1 MARSNGSMSE
11 PLLEGRMLHGRYEVL
26 DTLGVGGEARVVRAL
41 DHRHER
47 LVALKIRQVR
57 DDAARES
64 LLREA
69 RLLLGLQPHPALPLV
84 REDFFVDD
92 EYVVAMDWVDG
103 TDLAWILAERG
114 APGLAPSSVV
124 AYLAEAAEA
133 LMFLHS
139 QEPPIVHADVKP
151 ANLILTRGGH
161 VKLVDFGL
169 SSTPLMLGSRSG
181 TTGYRAPELA
191 TGSPPSRAS
200 DVYALAATAFAL
212 LTGAPPQGV
221 LPAWEGIDP
230 ALAEQLESAI
240 RLGLATDPARRPATP
255 GELVERLRAG
265 WGATL
270 PAGVT
275 TFCLSDIDSST
286 VLWEQD
292 PGAMAA
298 VLVRHDELVAGAV
311 ESHGGRF
318 LKSKGEGDAT
328 FSVFESA
335 SGAVQAAIAATRALG
350 AERWPNGWSIAARF
364 GIHTGE
370 AERRDT
376 DYFGPAVNLA
386 MRVRGQGGGGEIL
399 LSRLTAGLTA
409 KHLPAGYS
417 LVDLGPHRLRAVEG
431 PQTLH
436 AVAGPGVTA
445 PAPASRCPY
454 RGLLAFDADDRAFF
468 FGREVVLDSVI
479 ERIAT
484 RRLLALVG
492 ASGSGKS
499 SLLRAGLIASVSAG
513 EVPGV
518 TSARLMHPGARPP
531 AAIDGGAATLVVV
544 DQFEELYTLC
554 DDPGQRGRFID
565 SLLAH
570 VGPVAIG
577 VRADFYGELS
587 AHPELASAVAS
598 NQILLGAMSEEELR
612 RAVTEPARIAGLR
625 LEPGLVDVVL
635 GEVAGEPGALPLL
648 SHALR
653 ATWERRDG
661 RTLTV
666 DAYRATGGVTSA
678 VAQSAD
684 ALVEAIPAG
693 ERDLLR
699 NVFLRLTELGDGVE
713 DTRRRV
719 PIDELVPQD
728 VPGDTVRDL
737 LGRFA
742 AARLLTLGEGTAEVA
757 HEVLIRQWPT
767 LRGWLE
773 EDREGLRLHRRL
785 GDAGRIWEAAGRDPT
800 DLYRGARLAAALE
813 WAQGH
818 QDALNAAERAFLDAS
833 IAESERERRV
843 QLRANRRL
851 RALLTV
857 AGVLL
862 VAATVAGLLALRES
876 GDARDSARSADAQRL
891 GAQALI
897 DDRLDRSLL
906 LAQAGRVLDDTV
918 VTRSH
923 LLSALV
929 RPPGAVGVMQG
940 GGDPLYALSLSP
952 DGRMLATGG
961 ESGTLLRFD
970 PRSRRRIGRPIQVD
984 GPIVSLDFSPNGTLL
999 AANGG
1004 IGGGREVVRLIEP
1017 ATGRTVRD
1025 IEFSDPRSG
1034 EGYGFTDI
1042 RFGPGGGT
1050 VVVTTFFA
1058 AAGQVPHPAHV
1069 RRFDVRSGRQL
1080 GRVLRVGRPDTV
1092 APVVVTRR
1100 DRLVL
1105 TGTAEN
1111 ATYVVDTATLRVRKR
1126 LPSGAFTAGLALDGR
1141 RTALGGE
1148 DGSVTLLDLRTGR
1161 RRRLADRHDGRVQE
1175 LAFSADG
1182 RTLATVGD
1190 DGRGLAWDLRRGRVR
1205 ETLTGHSGRVT
1216 HVNVSDDG
1224 RTLYTTGVD
1233 SRIIVWD
1240 IAGDRRLAQPFP
1252 GGNPLGEGLV
1262 PALAVSPD
1270 GRRLAA
1276 GLRGGGVRLRDARTL
1291 RLQGELPGLDGD
1303 AALAV
1308 EFSPDGRTI
1317 AVTGSGGSVA
1327 LRDARSGRPVRPPLP
1342 GVRSKFSA
1350 PRGPNWTP
1358 PPSSDAQALDFS
1370 PDGGRLA
1377 VADLLGNVRL
1387 LDLRSGTVRDGPRL
1401 PTGAISLSYSPDGKL
1416 LAIGLAN
1423 YGTELRDGRSLRVV
1437 AHLNNGAGEDAD
1449 RAVRFSPDGGL
1460 LAVTSHEGYT
1470 QLWDV
1475 ASRRR
1480 AGRRLTGHEGGVL
1493 GAAFSPDGRML
1504 ATTAGDGAAILWDV
1518 ASRRAL
1524 GTLPGPL
1531 GWVTARFSRDGRQLF
1546 VLRDSGDAERWE
1558 VDPDAWSEHAC
1569 RVAGRELT
1577 RAEWSEFVPDQ
1588 AYRPVCGS

>member
-1 MARSNGSMSE
+1 MTE
-11 PLLEGRMLHGRYEVL
+11 PLVDGRMLHGRYEVL
-26 DTLGVGGEARVVRAL
+26 ETLGVGGEARVVRAL

-47 LVALKIRQVR
+47 PVALKIRRVR
-57 DDAARES
+57 DGEGRES

-103 TDLAWILAERG
+103 TDLARILAERG

-124 AYLAEAAEA
+124 AYLAEAADA
-133 LMFLHS
+133 LMFLHTR
-139 QEPPIVHADVKP
+139 EPPIVHGDVKP

-169 SSTPLMLGSRSG
+169 SSTPLMLGRRSG
-181 TTGYRAPELA
+181 TPGYRAPELA
-191 TGSPPSRAS
+191 TGSAPSRAS
-200 DVYALAATAFAL
+200 DVYGLAATAFAL

-230 ALAEQLESAI
+230 ALAEQLETAI
-240 RLGLATDPARRPATP
+240 RLGLTTDPARRPATP

-275 TFCLSDIDSST
+275 TFCLSDIVSSAA
-286 VLWEQD
+286 LWEQD
-292 PGAMAA
+292 PGAMATA
-298 VLVRHDELVAGAV
+298 LVRHDELVAGAV
-311 ESHGGRF
+311 ESQGGRF

-328 FSVFESA
+328 FSVFGSA
-335 SGAVQAAIAATRALG
+335 SDAVRAAIVATRALG
-350 AERWPNGWSIAARF
+350 AEPWPHAWSITTRF

-370 AERRDT
+370 AERRDG

-386 MRVRGQGGGGEIL
+386 ARVRGAGGGGEIL
-399 LSRLTAGLTA
+399 LSQLTAELTA

-417 LVDLGPHRLRAVEG
+417 LVDLGS
-431 PQTLH
+431 LH
-436 AVAGPGVTA
+436 AVSGPGVIA
-445 PAPASRCPY
+445 PATLCPY

-468 FGREVVLDSVI
+468 FGREAVLASVV
-479 ERIAT
+479 ERLAP

-499 SLLRAGLIASVSAG
+499 SLLRAGLIASVGAG
-513 EVPGV
+513 ELPGV
-518 TSARLMHPGARPP
+518 TSTRLVHPDARPP
-531 AAIDGGAATLVVV
+531 AAIDGDAATLVVV
-544 DQFEELYTLC
+544 DHFEELYTLC
-554 DDPGQRGRFID
+554 DDPAARERFID
-565 SLLAH
+565 ALLGH
-570 VGPVAIG
+570 PGPVAIA

-587 AHPELASAVAS
+587 TDPELANAVAS
-598 NQILLGAMSEEELR
+598 NQILLGAMSEDELR
-612 RAVTEPARIAGLR
+612 RAVTEPARLAGLR

-635 GEVAGEPGALPLL
+635 GEVAGQPGALPLL

-666 DAYRATGGVTSA
+666 DAYRAGGGVTSA

-684 ALVEAIPAG
+684 ALVEAVPAG
-693 ERDLLR
+693 ERHLLR
-699 NVFLRLTELGDGVE
+699 NMFLRLTELGDGVE

-728 VPGDTVRDL
+728 GPGDAVRDL

-742 AARLLTLGEGTAEVA
+742 DARLLTLGEGTVEVA
-757 HEVLIRQWPT
+757 HEVLIREWPT

-785 GDAGRIWEAAGRDPT
+785 GDAARTWEAAGRDPT
-800 DLYRGARLAAALE
+800 DLYRGTRLGAALE

-818 QDALNAAERAFLDAS
+818 HDALNAAERAFLDAS
-833 IAESERERRV
+833 VAESERERRV
-843 QLRANRRL
+843 QIRANRRL
-851 RALLTV
+851 RALLAG

-862 VAATVAGLLALRES
+862 AAAVVAGLLAFRES
-876 GDARDSARSADAQRL
+876 DNARDSARTADAQRL

-906 LAQAGRVLDDTV
+906 LAQAGRVLDDTA

-940 GGDPLYALSLSP
+940 GGDPLYALAVSP

-961 ESGTLLRFD
+961 ESGSLLRFD
-970 PRSRRRIGRPIQVD
+970 PRSRRRIGRPIQMG
-984 GPIVSLDFSPNGTLL
+984 GPILTLDFSPDGKLLVGT
-999 AANGG
+999 AVGG
-1004 IGGGREVVRLIEP
+1004 RREVVRLIDP

-1034 EGYGFTDI
+1034 EGYGFTDV
-1042 RFGPGGGT
+1042 RFAAGGGT
-1050 VVVTTFFA
+1050 VVVTTFFG
-1058 AAGQVPHPAHV
+1058 AAGRPPHPAHV

-1080 GRVLRVGRPDTV
+1080 GRVLRVGRPDTA
-1092 APVVVTRR
+1092 APVVGARR

-1111 ATYVVDTATLRVRKR
+1111 ATYVVDTATLRVRQR
-1126 LPSGAFTAGLALDGR
+1126 IPGGAFTAGLSLDGR
-1141 RTALGGE
+1141 RAALGGE
-1148 DGSVTLLDLRTGR
+1148 DGTVTLLDLRTGK

-1182 RTLATVGD
+1182 RTLTTVGD
-1190 DGRGLAWDLRRGRVR
+1190 DGRGLAWDLRRGSVR

-1224 RTLYTTGVD
+1224 RSLFTTGFD
-1233 SRIIVWD
+1233 SRIIAWD
-1240 IAGDRRLAQPFP
+1240 VAGDRRLAQPFP

-1262 PALAVSPD
+1262 PALAVSTD

-1291 RLQGELPGLDGD
+1291 RLRGELPGIEGD
-1303 AALAV
+1303 AVLAV
-1308 EFSPDGRTI
+1308 EFSPDGRTM
-1317 AVTGSGGSVA
+1317 AVTGSGGSVE
-1327 LRDARSGRPVRPPLP
+1327 LRDASSGRRTRPPLP
-1342 GVRSKFSA
+1342 GARPGVAA
-1350 PRGPNWTP
+1350 PRSPNWVP
-1358 PPSSDAQALDFS
+1358 LPASDAQALDFS
-1370 PDGGRLA
+1370 PDGDRLA
-1377 VADLLGNVRL
+1377 VADLLGNVRV
-1387 LDLRSGTVRDGPRL
+1387 LDVRSGRVHDGPPL
-1401 PTGAISLSYSPDGKL
+1401 PTGAISLSYSPDGEL

-1423 YGTELRDGRSLRVV
+1423 HGTELRNGRSLRVV
-1437 AHLNNGAGEDAD
+1437 AHLSNGAGEDAD
-1449 RAVRFSPDGGL
+1449 RAVRFSPDGRL
-1460 LAVTSHEGYT
+1460 LAVTSNDGYT

-1493 GAAFSPDGRML
+1493 GAEFSPDGRML

-1531 GWVTARFSRDGRQLF
+1531 GWVSARFAPDGRQLF

-1558 VDPDAWSEHAC
+1558 VDPDAWSEYAC

-1588 AYRPVCGS
+1588 DYRRVCGS

>member
-1 MARSNGSMSE
+1 MSE
-11 PLLEGRMLHGRYEVL
+11 PVAKRRMLHGRYEVL
-26 DTLGVGGEARVVRAL
+26 ETLGVGGEARVVRAF

-47 LVALKIRQVR
+47 SVALKIRRVR
-57 DDAARES
+57 DDDAREG

-84 REDFFVDD
+84 REDFFVEDD
-92 EYVVAMDWVDG
+92 YVVAMDWVDG
-103 TDLAWILAERG
+103 TDLARILAERG

-133 LMFLHS
+133 LMFLHA
-139 QEPPIVHADVKP
+139 QEPPIVHGDVKP

-169 SSTPLMLGSRSG
+169 SSTPLMVGRRSG
-181 TTGYRAPELA
+181 TPGYRAPELA
-191 TGSPPSRAS
+191 AGSPPSGAS
-200 DVYALAATAFAL
+200 DVYGLAATAFAL

-221 LPAWEGIDP
+221 LPTWEGIDT
-230 ALAEQLESAI
+230 ALAEQLENAV

-270 PAGVT
+270 PTGVT
-275 TFCLSDIDSST
+275 TFCLSDIVGST
-286 VLWEQD
+286 ALWERD
-292 PGAMAA
+292 PAAMAA
-298 VLVRHDELVAGAV
+298 ALVRHDALVAEAV

-335 SGAVQAAIAATRALG
+335 SGAVQAAIVATRALG
-350 AERWPNGWSIAARF
+350 AERWPNGWSITARF

-370 AERRDT
+370 AERRDA

-386 MRVRGQGGGGEIL
+386 TRVRGQGDGGEIL
-399 LSRLTAGLTA
+399 LSQLTADLTA

-417 LVDLGPHRLRAVEG
+417 LVELGPHRLQGVAA
-431 PQTLH
+431 PQALH
-436 AVAGPGVTA
+436 AVAGPGVAA
-445 PAPASRCPY
+445 PAPVTQCPY
-454 RGLLAFDADDRAFF
+454 RGLLAFAADDRDFF
-468 FGREVVLDSVI
+468 FGREAVLASVI
-479 ERIAT
+479 ERLAP

-499 SLLRAGLIASVSAG
+499 SLLRAGLIASVGAG

-518 TSARLMHPGARPP
+518 TSTRLVRPGAHPI
-531 AAIDGGAATLVVV
+531 AAIDGDTATLVVV

-554 DDPGQRGRFID
+554 DDPTERVRFID

-570 VGPVAIG
+570 PGPVAIA
-577 VRADFYGELS
+577 VRADFYVGLS
-587 AHPELASAVAS
+587 THPELARAVAS
-598 NQILLGAMSEEELR
+598 NQILLGAMSEDELR
-612 RAVTEPARIAGLR
+612 RAVTEPARLAGLR

-661 RTLTV
+661 RTLTI
-666 DAYRATGGVTSA
+666 DAYRASGGVSSA

-684 ALVEAIPAG
+684 ALVEAVPAE
-693 ERDLLR
+693 ERHLLR
-699 NVFLRLTELGDGVE
+699 NVLVRLTELGDGVE

-719 PIDELVPQD
+719 PIAELVPQD
-728 VPGDTVRDL
+728 VPDDAVRAL
-737 LGRFA
+737 LDRFA
-742 AARLLTLGEGTAEVA
+742 DARLLTLGEGTAEVA
-757 HEVLIRQWPT
+757 HEVLIREWPT

-773 EDREGLRLHRRL
+773 EDREGLRLQRRL
-785 GDAGRIWEAAGRDPT
+785 GDAARIWEAAGRDPT
-800 DLYRGARLAAALE
+800 DLYRGTRLGAALE
-813 WAQGH
+813 WAQGRPA
-818 QDALNAAERAFLDAS
+818 ALNATEREFLDAS
-833 IAESERERRV
+833 AAEADRERRA

-851 RALLTV
+851 RALLAG

-862 VAATVAGLLALRES
+862 AAAVVAGLLALRES
-876 GDARDSARSADAQRL
+876 DNARDSARTAVAQRL
-891 GAQALI
+891 GVQALI

-940 GGDPLYALSLSP
+940 GGDPLYALALSP

-961 ESGTLLRFD
+961 ERGTLLRFD
-970 PRSRRRIGRPIQVD
+970 PRSRRRLGRPIQVD
-984 GPIVSLDFSPNGTLL
+984 GPIVSLDFSPDGKLL
-999 AANGG
+999 AVNGG
-1004 IGGGREVVRLIEP
+1004 IGGGREVVRLIDP

-1034 EGYGFTDI
+1034 DGFGFTDI
-1042 RFGPGGGT
+1042 RFAVGGGA
-1050 VVVTTFFA
+1050 VLVTTFFA
-1058 AAGQVPHPAHV
+1058 AAGRPPHPAHI

-1080 GRVLRVGRPDTV
+1080 GRVLRVGRPDTI
-1092 APVVVTRR
+1092 APVVAARR

-1111 ATYVVDTATLRVRKR
+1111 ATYVVDTATLRVRQR
-1126 LPSGAFTAGLALDGR
+1126 LPSGAFTAGLSLDGR
-1141 RTALGGE
+1141 LAALGGE
-1148 DGSVTLLDLRTGR
+1148 DGSVTLLDLPTGK

-1175 LAFSADG
+1175 LAFGADG

-1252 GGNPLGEGLV
+1252 GANPIGEGVV

-1270 GRRLAA
+1270 GRWLAA

-1291 RLQGELPGLDGD
+1291 RLRGELPGLDGD
-1303 AALAV
+1303 VALAV
-1308 EFSPDGRTI
+1308 EFSPDGRTM
-1317 AVTGSGGSVA
+1317 AVTGSGGSVE
-1327 LRDARSGRPVRPPLP
+1327 LRDASSGRRIRPPLP
-1342 GVRSKFSA
+1342 GVGSGFGA

-1370 PDGGRLA
+1370 PDGDRLA

-1387 LDLRSGTVRDGPRL
+1387 LDLRSGRVHDGPRL

-1416 LAIGLAN
+1416 LAIGLAD

-1437 AHLNNGAGEDAD
+1437 AHLSIGAGEDAD
-1449 RAVRFSPDGGL
+1449 RAVRFSPDGRL

-1475 ASRRR
+1475 TTRRR

-1493 GAAFSPDGRML
+1493 GAEFSPDGRML
-1504 ATTAGDGAAILWDV
+1504 ATTAGDGDAILWDV

-1531 GWVTARFSRDGRQLF
+1531 GYVSARFATDGRQLF

-1558 VDPDAWSEHAC
+1558 VDADAWSEHAC

-1577 RAEWSEFVPDQ
+1577 RAEWSEFVPEQD
-1588 AYRPVCGS
+1588 YRRVCSP

>member
-1 MARSNGSMSE
+1 MSE
-11 PLLEGRMLHGRYEVL
+11 PLVEGRMLHGRYEVL
-26 DTLGVGGEARVVRAL
+26 ETLGMGGEARVVRAL

-47 LVALKIRQVR
+47 PVALKIRRVR
-57 DDAARES
+57 DDEARES

-103 TDLAWILAERG
+103 TDLARILGDRG

-133 LMFLHS
+133 LTFLHA
-139 QEPPIVHADVKP
+139 QDPPIVHGDVKP

-161 VKLVDFGL
+161 IKLVDFGL
-169 SSTPLMLGSRSG
+169 SSTPLMLGRRSG
-181 TTGYRAPELA
+181 TPGYRAPELA

-200 DVYALAATAFAL
+200 DVYGLAATAFAL
-212 LTGAPPQGV
+212 LTGAAPEGV
-221 LPAWEGIDP
+221 LPTWEGIDP
-230 ALAEQLESAI
+230 ALADQLETAI
-240 RLGLATDPARRPATP
+240 RLGLTTDPARRPATP

-270 PAGVT
+270 PTGVT
-275 TFCLSDIDSST
+275 TFCLSDIVGST
-286 VLWEQD
+286 ALWEQD

-298 VLVRHDELVAGAV
+298 ALVRHDELVAGAV

-335 SGAVQAAIAATRALG
+335 SEAVQAAIAATRALG
-350 AERWPNGWSIAARF
+350 AEPWPNDWSIAARF

-370 AERRDT
+370 AERRDA
-376 DYFGPAVNLA
+376 DYAGPAVNLA
-386 MRVRGQGGGGEIL
+386 SHVRGQGDGGEIL
-399 LSRLTAGLTA
+399 LSQLTADLTAG
-409 KHLPAGYS
+409 HLPAGYS
-417 LVDLGPHRLRAVEG
+417 LLDLGPHRLRGVEG
-431 PQTLH
+431 PKTLH
-436 AVAGPGVTA
+436 AVAGPGVAA
-445 PAPASRCPY
+445 PPPATQCPY
-454 RGLLAFDADDRAFF
+454 RGLQAFDADDRAFF
-468 FGREVVLDSVI
+468 FGREAVLGSVI
-479 ERIAT
+479 ERLAP

-499 SLLRAGLIASVSAG
+499 SLLRAGLIASVAAG

-518 TSARLMHPGARPP
+518 TSTRLVHPGAQPP
-531 AAIDGGAATLVVV
+531 PAIDGDAATLVVV

-554 DDPGQRGRFID
+554 DDPAARERFID
-565 SLLAH
+565 TLLAH
-570 VGPVAIG
+570 PGQVAIG

-587 AHPELASAVAS
+587 AQPELANAVAT
-598 NQILLGAMSEEELR
+598 NQILLGAMSEDELR
-612 RAVTEPARIAGLR
+612 RAVTEPARLAGLR

-661 RTLTV
+661 RTLTI

-684 ALVEAIPAG
+684 ALVEAVPAG

-728 VPGDTVRDL
+728 VPGDTVRGL

-742 AARLLTLGEGTAEVA
+742 DARLLTLGEGTAEVA

-785 GDAGRIWEAAGRDPT
+785 SDAGRIWEAAGRDPT
-800 DLYRGARLAAALE
+800 DLYRGTRLGAALE

-818 QDALNAAERAFLDAS
+818 HDALNATERAFLDAS
-833 IAESERERRV
+833 VAESERERRA

-851 RALLTV
+851 RALLTA
-857 AGVLL
+857 AGALL

-876 GDARDSARSADAQRL
+876 GDARDSARTADAQRL

-906 LAQAGRVLDDTV
+906 LAQAGRELDDTA

-940 GGDPLYALSLSP
+940 DGDPLYALSLSP

-984 GPIVSLDFSPNGTLL
+984 GPIVSLDFSPDGELL

-1004 IGGGREVVRLIEP
+1004 IGGGREVVRLIDP

-1058 AAGQVPHPAHV
+1058 AAGRPPHPAHI
-1069 RRFDVRSGRQL
+1069 RRFDVRTGRQL

-1092 APVVVTRR
+1092 APVVGSQRNR
-1100 DRLVL
+1100 IVL
-1105 TGTAEN
+1105 TGIAEN
-1111 ATYVVDTATLRVRKR
+1111 ATYVVDTATLRVRQR
-1126 LPSGAFTAGLALDGR
+1126 LPIGAFSAGLSRDGR
-1141 RTALGGE
+1141 RAALGGE
-1148 DGSVTLLDLRTGR
+1148 DGSVALLDLRTGK

-1190 DGRGLAWDLRRGRVR
+1190 DGRGLAWDVRRGSVR
-1205 ETLTGHSGRVT
+1205 ETLTGHSGRIT

-1224 RTLYTTGVD
+1224 RTLYTTGSD

-1240 IAGDRRLAQPFP
+1240 IAGDRRLAHAFP

-1291 RLQGELPGLDGD
+1291 HLLGELPGIEEDVV
-1303 AALAV
+1303 LAV
-1308 EFSPDGRTI
+1308 AFSPDGRTM
-1317 AVTGSGGSVA
+1317 AVTGSGGSVE
-1327 LRDARSGRPVRPPLP
+1327 LRDASTGRRTRPPLP
-1342 GVRSKFSA
+1342 GVRSGSGTPGA
-1350 PRGPNWTP
+1350 PNWTP
-1358 PPSSDAQALDFS
+1358 RPASDVQALAFS
-1370 PDGGRLA
+1370 PDGRRLA
-1377 VADLLGNVRL
+1377 VADLLGNIRL
-1387 LDLRSGTVRDGPRL
+1387 LDLTSGRVHDGPPL
-1401 PTGAISLSYSPDGKL
+1401 PTGALSLSFSPDGKL
-1416 LAIGLAN
+1416 LAIALAN
-1423 YGTELRDGRSLRVV
+1423 LGTDLRDGHSLRVV
-1437 AHLNNGAGEDAD
+1437 AHLSNGAGGDAD
-1449 RAVRFSPDGGL
+1449 RGVRFSPDGRL
-1460 LAVTSHEGYT
+1460 LAVTSQLGYT

-1493 GAAFSPDGRML
+1493 GAEFSPNGRML
-1504 ATTAGDGAAILWDV
+1504 ATSGGDGTAILWDV
-1518 ASRRAL
+1518 ESRRAL

-1531 GWVTARFSRDGRQLF
+1531 GWVTARFAADGRHLF

-1588 AYRPVCGS
+1588 DYRPVCGS

>member
-1 MARSNGSMSE
+1 MSE
-11 PLLEGRMLHGRYEVL
+11 PLPDGRMLHQRYEVL
-26 DTLGVGGEARVVRAL
+26 GTLGVGGEARVVRAL
-41 DHRHER
+41 DHRHDR
-47 LVALKIRQVR
+47 PVALKIRRVR
-57 DDAARES
+57 DDEARES

-69 RLLLGLQPHPALPLV
+69 RLLLGLQSHPALPLV
-84 REDFFVDD
+84 REDFFVED
-92 EYVVAMDWVDG
+92 EYVVAMDWVPG
-103 TDLAWILAERG
+103 TDLARILAERG

-133 LMFLHS
+133 LMFLHA
-139 QEPPIVHADVKP
+139 QAPPIVHGDVKP

-169 SSTPLMLGSRSG
+169 SSTPLMLGRRSG
-181 TTGYRAPELA
+181 TPGYRAPELA

-200 DVYALAATAFAL
+200 DVYGLAATAFAL

-221 LPAWEGIDP
+221 LPTWEGIDP
-230 ALAEQLESAI
+230 ALAEQLENAI

-270 PAGVT
+270 PTGVT
-275 TFCLSDIDSST
+275 TFCLSDVVGSAA
-286 VLWEQD
+286 LWEQD
-292 PGAMAA
+292 AGAMAA
-298 VLVRHDELVAGAV
+298 ALVRHDELVGGAV

-318 LKSKGEGDAT
+318 LKSKGDGDAS

-335 SGAVQAAIAATRALG
+335 SDAAQAAIAATRALA
-350 AERWPNGWSIAARF
+350 AEPWPNGWSITARF
-364 GIHTGE
+364 GVHTGE
-370 AERRDT
+370 AERRAD
-376 DYFGPAVNLA
+376 DYFGPTVNLA
-386 MRVRGQGGGGEIL
+386 ARVRDQGGGGEIL
-399 LSRLTAGLTA
+399 LSQLTVDLTA

-417 LVDLGPHRLRAVEG
+417 LVDLGPHRLLGVESA
-431 PQTLH
+431 QTLH
-436 AVAGPGVTA
+436 AVAGPGLTA
-445 PAPASRCPY
+445 PAPATQCPY

-468 FGREVVLDSVI
+468 FGREAVLGSVI
-479 ERIAT
+479 ERLAPG
-484 RRLLALVG
+484 RLLALVG

-499 SLLRAGLIASVSAG
+499 SLLRAGVIAAVGAG

-518 TSARLMHPGARPP
+518 TSTRLVHPGAQPE
-531 AAIDGGAATLVVV
+531 AIDGDAATLVVV

-554 DDPGQRGRFID
+554 DDPAERGRFID
-565 SLLAH
+565 ALLAH
-570 VGPVAIG
+570 PGPVAIG

-587 AHPELASAVAS
+587 AHPELARAVAS
-598 NQILLGAMSEEELR
+598 NQILLGAMSEDELR
-612 RAVTEPARIAGLR
+612 RVVTEPARLAGLR

-661 RTLTV
+661 RTLTI
-666 DAYRATGGVTSA
+666 DAYRASGGVRSA

-684 ALVEAIPAG
+684 ALVEAGPAE
-693 ERDLLR
+693 ERQLLR
-699 NVFLRLTELGDGVE
+699 NVLLRLTELGDGVE

-728 VPGDTVRDL
+728 VPDDVVRGL
-737 LGRFA
+737 LNRFA
-742 AARLLTLGEGTAEVA
+742 DARLLTLGDGTAEVA
-757 HEVLIRQWPT
+757 HEVLIREWPT

-773 EDREGLRLHRRL
+773 EDREGLRLQRRL
-785 GDAGRIWEAAGRDPT
+785 GDAARIWEAAGRDPT
-800 DLYRGARLAAALE
+800 DIYRGTRLGAALE

-818 QDALNAAERAFLDAS
+818 PDALNATERAFLDAGV
-833 IAESERERRV
+833 AESDRERRA

-851 RALLTV
+851 RALLAG

-862 VAATVAGLLALRES
+862 AAAVVAGLLALRES
-876 GDARDSARSADAQRL
+876 DNAHDFARTAVAQRL

-940 GGDPLYALSLSP
+940 GGDPLYALALSP

-970 PRSRRRIGRPIQVD
+970 LRSRRRIGRPIQMD
-984 GPIVSLDFSPNGTLL
+984 GPILTLDFSPDGKLL
-999 AANGG
+999 AVNALSDEP
-1004 IGGGREVVRLIEP
+1004 REAVRLIDP
-1017 ATGRTVRD
+1017 ATGRTVREIGYYD
-1025 IEFSDPRSG
+1025 SRSG
-1034 EGYGFTDI
+1034 EGFGFTDV
-1042 RFGPGGGT
+1042 RFAAGGGA
-1050 VVVTTFFA
+1050 VLVTMFF
-1058 AAGQVPHPAHV
+1058 GTGRSPHPAHV
-1069 RRFDVRSGRQL
+1069 RRFDLRNGRQL

-1092 APVVVTRR
+1092 APVVGARR

-1105 TGTAEN
+1105 SGTAEN
-1111 ATYVVDTATLRVRKR
+1111 ATYVVDTATLRVRQR
-1126 LPSGAFTAGLALDGR
+1126 LPSGAFTAGLSLDGR
-1141 RTALGGE
+1141 RAALGGE
-1148 DGSVTLLDLRTGR
+1148 DGSVTLLDLTTGK

-1190 DGRGLAWDLRRGRVR
+1190 DGRGLVWDLRRGSVR

-1216 HVNVSDDG
+1216 HVHVSDDG

-1252 GGNPLGEGLV
+1252 GANPIGEGVV
-1262 PALAVSPD
+1262 PALAMSPD

-1291 RLQGELPGLDGD
+1291 RLLGELPGLDGEV
-1303 AALAV
+1303 ALAV

-1317 AVTGSGGSVA
+1317 AATGSGGSVE
-1327 LRDARSGRPVRPPLP
+1327 LRDASSGRRIRPPLP
-1342 GVRSKFSA
+1342 GVRSGFDA

-1370 PDGGRLA
+1370 PDGDRLA
-1377 VADLLGNVRL
+1377 VADLSGNVRL
-1387 LDLRSGTVRDGPRL
+1387 LDLRSGRVHDGPRL

-1416 LAIGLAN
+1416 LAIALAD
-1423 YGTELRDGRSLRVV
+1423 YGTELLDGRSLRVV
-1437 AHLNNGAGEDAD
+1437 AHLSNGAGEDAD
-1449 RAVRFSPDGGL
+1449 RAVRFSPDGRL
-1460 LAVTSHEGYT
+1460 LAVTSDEGYT

-1475 ASRRR
+1475 TSRRR

-1493 GAAFSPDGRML
+1493 GAVFSPDGRML
-1504 ATTAGDGAAILWDV
+1504 ATTAGDGDAILWDV

-1531 GWVTARFSRDGRQLF
+1531 GYVSAQFATDGRQLF

-1558 VDPDAWSEHAC
+1558 VDPDAWSEQAC
-1569 RVAGRELT
+1569 RVADRELT
-1577 RAEWSEFVPDQ
+1577 RAEWSEFVPEQ
-1588 AYRPVCGS
+1588 GYRPVCGP

>member
-1 MARSNGSMSE
+1 
-11 PLLEGRMLHGRYEVL
+11 MLHGRYEIL
-26 DTLGVGGEARVVRAL
+26 ETLGVGGEARVVRAL

-47 LVALKIRQVR
+47 SVALKIRRVR
-57 DDAARES
+57 DDEARES

-69 RLLLGLQPHPALPLV
+69 RLLLGLQPHPALPLA

-103 TDLAWILAERG
+103 TNLAHILAERG

-133 LMFLHS
+133 LAFLHA
-139 QEPPIVHADVKP
+139 QEPPIVHGDVKP

-161 VKLVDFGL
+161 IKLVDFGL
-169 SSTPLMLGSRSG
+169 SSTPLMLGRRSG
-181 TTGYRAPELA
+181 TPGYRAPELA
-191 TGSPPSRAS
+191 TGSPPSGAS
-200 DVYALAATAFAL
+200 DVYGLAATAFAL

-221 LPAWEGIDP
+221 LPTWEGIDT
-230 ALAEQLESAI
+230 ALAEQLENAI

-270 PAGVT
+270 PTGVT
-275 TFCLSDIDSST
+275 TFCLSDIVSST

-292 PGAMAA
+292 AGAMAA
-298 VLVRHDELVAGAV
+298 ALVRHDELVAGAV

-335 SGAVQAAIAATRALG
+335 SDAVQAAIAATRALG
-350 AERWPNGWSIAARF
+350 GEPWPNEWTITARF

-370 AERRDT
+370 AERRDA

-386 MRVRGQGGGGEIL
+386 TRVRGQGGGGEIL
-399 LSRLTAGLTA
+399 LSQLTADLTA

-417 LVDLGPHRLRAVEG
+417 LVELGPHRLRGVER

-445 PAPASRCPY
+445 PAPATQCPY
-454 RGLLAFDADDRAFF
+454 RGLLAFDSDDRAFF
-468 FGREVVLDSVI
+468 FGREAVLGLVI
-479 ERIAT
+479 ERLAPP
-484 RRLLALVG
+484 RLLALVG

-499 SLLRAGLIASVSAG
+499 SLLRAGLIASVGAG

-518 TSARLMHPGARPP
+518 TSTRLVRPGAQPP
-531 AAIDGGAATLVVV
+531 AAIDCDAATLVVV

-554 DDPGQRGRFID
+554 DDPAERGRFID
-565 SLLAH
+565 ALLAH
-570 VGPVAIG
+570 PGPVAIG

-587 AHPELASAVAS
+587 AHPELARAVAS
-598 NQILLGAMSEEELR
+598 NQILLGAMSEDELR
-612 RAVTEPARIAGLR
+612 RAVTEPARLAGLR

-661 RTLTV
+661 RTLTI
-666 DAYRATGGVTSA
+666 DAYRASGGVSSA

-684 ALVEAIPAG
+684 ALVEAIPAE
-693 ERDLLR
+693 ERHLLR
-699 NVFLRLTELGDGVE
+699 NVLLRLTELGDGVD

-719 PIDELVPQD
+719 PIAELVPQD
-728 VPGDTVRDL
+728 VPDDAVRGL
-737 LGRFA
+737 LDRFA
-742 AARLLTLGEGTAEVA
+742 DARLLTLGEGTAEVA
-757 HEVLIRQWPT
+757 HEVLIREWPT

-773 EDREGLRLHRRL
+773 EDREGLRLQRRL
-785 GDAGRIWEAAGRDPT
+785 GDAARIWEAAGRDPT
-800 DLYRGARLAAALE
+800 DIYRGTRLGAALE

-818 QDALNAAERAFLDAS
+818 PDALNATERAFLDAS
-833 IAESERERRV
+833 VAESDRERRA

-851 RALLTV
+851 RALL
-857 AGVLL
+857 AGAGALL
-862 VAATVAGLLALRES
+862 AAAVVAGLLAFRES
-876 GDARDSARSADAQRL
+876 DNARDSARTAVAQRL

-906 LAQAGRVLDDTV
+906 LAQAGRVLDDTA

-940 GGDPLYALSLSP
+940 GGDPLYALALSP

-961 ESGTLLRFD
+961 ENGTLVRFD
-970 PRSRRRIGRPIQVD
+970 PRSRRRIGRPIRTD
-984 GPIVSLDFSPNGTLL
+984 GPIVSLDFSPDGKLL
-999 AANGG
+999 AANAG
-1004 IGGGREVVRLIEP
+1004 IGGGREYVRLIDP

-1025 IEFSDPRSG
+1025 IAFSDPRSG

-1042 RFGPGGGT
+1042 RFGASGGT
-1050 VVVTTFFA
+1050 VVVTTFFG

-1092 APVVVTRR
+1092 APVVGVLR

-1105 TGTAEN
+1105 TGTAED
-1111 ATYVVDTATLRVRKR
+1111 ATYVVDTATLRVRRR
-1126 LPSGAFTAGLALDGR
+1126 LESGAFTAGLSLDGR
-1141 RTALGGE
+1141 RAALGGE
-1148 DGSVTLLDLRTGR
+1148 DGSVTLLDLRTGK
-1161 RRRLADRHDGRVQE
+1161 RRRLADRHEGRVQE

-1182 RTLATVGD
+1182 RMLATVGD

-1216 HVNVSDDG
+1216 HVTVSDDG
-1224 RTLYTTGVD
+1224 RTLYTTGSD

-1240 IAGDRRLAQPFP
+1240 IAGDRRLAQAFP
-1252 GGNPLGEGLV
+1252 GGNPLGEGIV
-1262 PALAVSPD
+1262 PALAVSSD

-1291 RLQGELPGLDGD
+1291 RLLGELPGIDGD
-1303 AALAV
+1303 LVLAV
-1308 EFSPDGRTI
+1308 EFSPDGRTM
-1317 AVTGSGGSVA
+1317 AVTGSGGSVE
-1327 LRDARSGRPVRPPLP
+1327 LRDASSGRRIRPPLP
-1342 GVRSKFSA
+1342 GVRSGFPA
-1350 PRGPNWTP
+1350 PGAPNGAP
-1358 PPSSDAQALDFS
+1358 PPSNDAQALGFS
-1370 PDGGRLA
+1370 PDGDRLA

-1387 LDLRSGTVRDGPRL
+1387 LDLSSGRVRVGPQL
-1401 PTGAISLSYSPDGKL
+1401 PAGALSLSFSPGGKL
-1416 LAIGLAN
+1416 LAIALADA
-1423 YGTELRDGRSLRVV
+1423 GTELRDGRSLRVV
-1437 AHLNNGAGEDAD
+1437 AHLGNGAGGDAD
-1449 RAVRFSPDGGL
+1449 RGVRFSPGGRL
-1460 LAVTSHEGYT
+1460 LAVTSFLGYT

-1493 GAAFSPDGRML
+1493 GADFSPDGRML
-1504 ATTAGDGAAILWDV
+1504 ATSGGDGTAILWDV

-1531 GWVTARFSRDGRQLF
+1531 GWVAARFTPDGGSLF
-1546 VLRDSGDAERWE
+1546 VLRDSGGAERWQVE
-1558 VDPDAWSEHAC
+1558 PDAWSRYAC

-1588 AYRPVCGS
+1588 DYRRVCDP